1 MDHILNTAADFIL
14 RNNLYDVP
22 AHVLMLSIQSDHID
36 ISTLDKTGKTYA
48 AALVV
53 QLKDEKLLK

>member
-1 MDHILNTAADFIL
+1 MFS
-14 RNNLYDVP
+14 V
-22 AHVLMLSIQSDHID
+22 QSDHID

-48 AALVV
+48 TMLVG